1 MYSSVGRVI
10 ARSLSDAVVAS
21 LPVQT
26 EVIPV
31 LDGPMRAFDMSSEA
45 AAILN
50 ATMNKLKT
58 RGADP
63 IIERMIGDIT
73 PDRIRESINYLT
85 GVTSSIRCIP
95 SSFVFSASGIL
106 FLSVSLLF
114 TFRQLLDF
122 PFSVCLRITLLAL
135 SLVAHPSSRLVCH
148 VYDWRQEQ
156 ETPPSCK
163 YSGGPP

>member
-1 MYSSVGRVI
+1 MAAKVDVVYSSEGRVI
-10 ARSLSDAVVAS
+10 ARSLSDDVVSS

-50 ATMNKLKT
+50 ATMNKLQT
-58 RGADP
+58 QGADP

-85 GVTSSIRCIP
+85 GVTSPIRCV
-95 SSFVFSASGIL
+95 SSLFVFTALVVL
-106 FLSVSLLF
+106 FLS
-114 TFRQLLDF
+114 
-122 PFSVCLRITLLAL
+122 
-135 SLVAHPSSRLVCH
+135 
-148 VYDWRQEQ
+148 
-156 ETPPSCK
+156 
-163 YSGGPP
+163 